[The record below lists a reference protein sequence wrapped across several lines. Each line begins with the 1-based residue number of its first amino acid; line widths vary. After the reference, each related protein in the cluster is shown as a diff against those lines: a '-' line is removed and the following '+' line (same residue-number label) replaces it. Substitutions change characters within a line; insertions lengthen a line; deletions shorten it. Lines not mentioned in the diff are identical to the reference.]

1 MILLSPGK
9 EVTSSLTRYLVT
21 PRERAKTARRYKV
34 DTWRKTWTMENPPRS
49 LGIPDAHL
57 FSPQPRGNASPGT
70 IRGSRNVAADLSSF
84 PSHPAR
90 PVFSTFPLASFFSV
104 ASLFR
109 AVAGNRRSRRARDG
123 SYRYDAIADTRR
135 GRLLRPP
142 SPPRRPAPRYID
154 LFSSFAYEL
163 FRFGSPGVYS
173 RMKICS
179 AAKYFSD
186 VPRLGPRVDPR
197 FGPPLPLLLRPSPPS
212 RIT

>member
-1 MILLSPGK
+1 MILGGK
-9 EVTSSLTRYLVT
+9 LGRWKIRREVSVYLTRIYFRLSHAETRLLERFVDHGTSPLISRPFLLT
-21 PRERAKTARRYKV
+21 PRVR
-34 DTWRKTWTMENPPRS
+34 
-49 LGIPDAHL
+49 
-57 FSPQPRGNASPGT
+57 FSPLFRLPPF
-70 IRGSRNVAADLSSF
+70 F
-84 PSHPAR
+84 PP
-90 PVFSTFPLASFFSV
+90 FF

-179 AAKYFSD
+179 AAKYFSV

-197 FGPPLPLLLRPSPPS
+197 FGPPCRSSYALLLPRA
-212 RIT
+212 